1 MTLSDDTIQ
10 TLIAEARA
18 AMEQAHATYSD
29 FTVGAALLMEDG
41 SIVRGANI
49 ENASFGATICAE
61 RSAIASALSQGKRGI
76 QAVAVTNATD
86 TKITPCGICRQ
97 VIYEYGNNIPVICTN
112 QSGEHVIFTISELL
126 PHAFTLEQ

>member
-1 MTLSDDTIQ
+1 MTLTDAQIQ
-10 TLIAEARA
+10 TLIAEAQA
-18 AMEQAHATYSD
+18 AMAEAHATYSN
-29 FTVGAALLMEDG
+29 FTVGAAILMEDG

-76 QAVAVTNATD
+76 KAVAVTNATD

-97 VIYEYGNNIPVICTN
+97 VLYEYGTDIPVICTN
-112 QSGEHVIFTISELL
+112 QAGEYMIHTISDLL
-126 PHAFTLEQ
+126 PHAFTLD

>member
-1 MTLSDDTIQ
+1 MKLTDTEIQ
-10 TLIAEARA
+10 TLIKEAQA
-18 AMEQAHATYSD
+18 AMTESHATYSN

-76 QAVAVTNATD
+76 KAVAVTNATD
-86 TKITPCGICRQ
+86 TKVTPCGICRQ
-97 VIYEYGNNIPVICTN
+97 VLYEYGTKISVICSN
-112 QSGEHVIFTISELL
+112 QAGEYIIHSTSDLL
-126 PHAFTLEQ
+126 PHAFTLT

>member
-1 MTLSDDTIQ
+1 MTLSDDMIQ
-10 TLIAEARA
+10 TLIGEAQA
-18 AMEQAHATYSD
+18 AMEEAHATYSN

-76 QAVAVTNATD
+76 KAVAVTNATE
-86 TKITPCGICRQ
+86 TRITPCGICRQ
-97 VIYEYGNNIPVICTN
+97 VIYEYGPDIPIICSNKT
-112 QSGEHVIFTISELL
+112 GEHMIHTISDLL
-126 PHAFTLEQ
+126 PHAFTLD